1 MTASKRGSSAE
12 RKQRSSRLANIVD
25 QTASVGNLLQHHV
38 QDAAHPASPHRPAI
52 SAQSLCRAD
61 ATLSNPDG

>member
-1 MTASKRGSSAE
+1 MRRIFTLVDA
-12 RKQRSSRLANIVD
+12 VD
-25 QTASVGNLLQHHV
+25 QAVAVDLLQDLV
-38 QDAAHPASPHRPAI
+38 REAAHPAAPCCPAI

>member
-1 MTASKRGSSAE
+1 MRRIFTLVDA
-12 RKQRSSRLANIVD
+12 VD
-25 QTASVGNLLQHHV
+25 QAAIGDPLQDLV
-38 QDAAHPASPHRPAI
+38 REAAHPASPRRPAI